1 MSILTRSVDRLAA
14 RGYNIGVRAARLPTA
29 PKTMALPPLTIRKPE
44 TMIARLAS
52 TEADTVAAAAAGTK
66 AETTVR
72 INGQL
77 LTVTVTPSVQPG
89 RVYTLFYLDGKR
101 TAKGAVPNRLLANK

>member
-1 MSILTRSVDRLAA
+1 
-14 RGYNIGVRAARLPTA
+14 
-29 PKTMALPPLTIRKPE
+29 MALPPLTIRKPE
-44 TMIARLAS
+44 TLVARLAS

-72 INGQL
+72 INGQV

-101 TAKGAVPNRLLANK
+101 TAKGVVANRLLPVG

>member
-1 MSILTRSVDRLAA
+1 MSISTRSVDRLAA
-14 RGYNIGVRAARLPTA
+14 RGYNIGVRAARLPTTT
-29 PKTMALPPLTIRKPE
+29 KTMALPPLTIRKPE
-44 TMIARLAS
+44 TLATRLAS
-52 TEADTVAAAAAGTK
+52 TEADTLAAAAAGSK

-72 INGQL
+72 INGQS

-101 TAKGAVPNRLLANK
+101 TAKGVVANRLLAVK